1 MNRTFV
7 IGDIHGSY
15 KALKQVL
22 ERSNFDYENDTLIS
36 LGDVADGWSEVPE
49 CIDELLKIKNL
60 IAIRGNHDVWTY
72 DWFYN
77 GLIPSIWTQQGGQ
90 ATVDSYVKTGKLTEQ
105 SHRNFWKNQIDW
117 YIDEKNRLFIHG
129 GWYYL
134 DGFPEG
140 AKYPVNAGTIAKECH
155 WDRSL
160 YESAKSAYHTKNSFK
175 PLEQFKEVYIGHTA
189 ITKAEPVNFFNLW
202 NLDTGAGWNGKL
214 TIMDIDTKEY
224 WQSDFVTLLYPE
236 KRGRG

>member
-7 IGDIHGSY
+7 IGDIHSSY

-22 ERSNFDYENDTLIS
+22 ERCNFDYENDTLIS

-49 CIDELLKIKNL
+49 CVDELLKIKNL
-60 IAIRGNHDVWTY
+60 IAIRGNHDVWVY
-72 DWFYN
+72 DWLNN
-77 GLIPSIWTQQGGQ
+77 GLIPSLWTQQGGQ
-90 ATVDSYVKTGKLTEQ
+90 ATIDAYIRTGKLVEQ
-105 SHRNFWKNQIDW
+105 SHRDFWKNQIDW
-117 YIDEKNRLFIHG
+117 YIDEENRLFIHG

-140 AKYPVNAGTIAKECH
+140 AKYPVNAGTIARECH

-160 YESAKSAYHTKNSFK
+160 YESAKSAYYTKNSFK
-175 PLEQFKEVYIGHTA
+175 PLEQFREVYIGHTSINNA
-189 ITKAEPVNFFNLW
+189 KPVNVLNLW

-214 TIMDIDTKEY
+214 TIMDINTKQF
-224 WQSDFVTLLYPE
+224 WQSDIVKTLYPE
-236 KRGRG
+236 ERGRG